1 MSYRLGRSFFR
12 ASGVRI
18 FEIRVRGVVLS
29 LVGRFDSRLAAVGRI
44 RTVCRVDGNPIAI
57 VICHVGVRIICGL
70 IDGLIRGDGFS
81 VVDGTTVVGT
91 RRVSACWLVSRDL
104 HVLRLLIARG
114 IRVGRSSGL
123 LRPLGETDNDV
134 AELKRKAV
142 RRLIRLIHDPNG
154 RPRPV
159 PRARRRHAAAP
170 NLRRT
175 SRALSLTI
183 FPSTLTRLA
192 VGLSTY
198 PLSSRLRVSGR
209 AHSTVPNRSI
219 FAVAC
224 LGRRAGLDCLR
235 VRAGVACV
243 LVRAGLAGLAF

>member
-1 MSYRLGRSFFR
+1 MSYRLGRGILH

-29 LVGRFDSRLAAVGRI
+29 LVGLFDSRLAAVGRI
-44 RTVCRVDGNPIAI
+44 RTVCRVDRNLIAI
-57 VICHVGVRIICGL
+57 VICQVGVRIIYGL

-81 VVDGTTVVGT
+81 VVDGTTVVGG
-91 RRVSACWLVSRDL
+91 RRVSACWFVSRDL

-114 IRVGRSSGL
+114 IRVGRYSGL
-123 LRPLGETDNDV
+123 LSPLGETDNDV
-134 AELKRKAV
+134 AELKRKAI
-142 RRLIRLIHDPNG
+142 RRLIRLIHDPNS

-159 PRARRRHAAAP
+159 PRALRRHATAP
-170 NLRRT
+170 GLRRT
-175 SRALSLTI
+175 SRALSLTV
-183 FPSTLTRLA
+183 FPSTRARVA

-198 PLSSRLRVSGR
+198 PLNSRLRVSGR
-209 AHSTVPNRSI
+209 AHSTVPSRSI

-235 VRAGVACV
+235 VRAGVCV